1 MKKPKAGKKTIKTK
15 GGASYALSV
24 ARRQADEAKG
34 DDTRDVR
41 YVDQKKQIEDF
52 LADVPPAV
60 APDLRPPMKRDALE
74 EGYHALEDSRIDH
87 AKALR
92 ELSGDMGRLAHLIA
106 LYLPSERRED
116 FKREA
121 ADILNR
127 KQEQS

>member
-1 MKKPKAGKKTIKTK
+1 MKKPTKTAPKKKSTIKAAK
-15 GGASYALSV
+15 GSEYALSI
-24 ARRQADEAKG
+24 ARRQAEEARGEK
-34 DDTRDVR
+34 T
-41 YVDQKKQIEDF
+41 VDQRKAIDDF
-52 LADVPPAV
+52 LADVPPAK
-60 APDLRPPMKRDALE
+60 APDLRQPLKRDALE
-74 EGYHALEDSRIDH
+74 DGYYALEEARIDH

-106 LYLPSERRED
+106 QYLPSERCED

>member
-1 MKKPKAGKKTIKTK
+1 MKKPKAKKKPSGKGKASRAEWEKEVLRSTK
-15 GGASYALSV
+15 AAFIEHNKM
-24 ARRQADEAKG
+24 A
-34 DDTRDVR
+34 
-41 YVDQKKQIEDF
+41 EDF
-52 LADVPPAV
+52 LADVPKAK

>member
-1 MKKPKAGKKTIKTK
+1 MKKPKAEKKTTK
-15 GGASYALSV
+15 RKSESKPFESLLPALVLGTDKVKKYREEDAKAS
-24 ARRQADEAKG
+24 
-34 DDTRDVR
+34 
-41 YVDQKKQIEDF
+41 EDF
-52 LADVPPAV
+52 LADVPPTK